1 MKGLRMESIEAA
13 KTVFSAKQNKNNY
26 MERQGLGS
34 PLLIGIVTYAFTLS
48 FALACG
54 ILWASIV

>member
-1 MKGLRMESIEAA
+1 MESIEAA